1 MGKTALNFHQHALAL
16 KNLISD
22 IQSDKLNKQELLD
35 QLNEFFESLE
45 YSQKAEHAKRR
56 HIQTRDQVL
65 YLCMKM
71 YGVKDNIK
79 LTNKGERLR
88 PLAFLQEQYS
98 DWELQN
104 AYKKYK
110 ELCGDK

>member
-1 MGKTALNFHQHALAL
+1 MGKTALNFHQHARCVRAV
-16 KNLISD
+16 
-22 IQSDKLNKQELLD
+22 IQDVEADKFSKQELLD
-35 QLNEFFESLE
+35 ELNELLESLE
-45 YSQKAEHAKRR
+45 YSQKVEHAKRR
-56 HIQTRDQVL
+56 CIQTRDQVL

-71 YGVKDNIK
+71 YGVKDNTKI
-79 LTNKGERLR
+79 TNKGERLR

-110 ELCGDK
+110 ELSGEK

>member
-1 MGKTALNFHQHALAL
+1 MSKTALNLHQHALGVKAL
-16 KNLISD
+16 IKD
-22 IQSDKLNKQELLD
+22 IQTDKLNKQELLD
-35 QLNEFFESLE
+35 ELNELLESLE
-45 YSQKAEHAKRR
+45 YSQKVEHARR
-56 HIQTRDQVL
+56 RRIQKRDQVL

-104 AYKKYK
+104 AYKKYA